1 LKSISA
7 LTLEKLSELFTP
19 RPPHPGVTVEK
30 QNQPAPSKE
39 TMPQRNLTTSTMT
52 EQDKIAVKKISDI
65 LDTANANSKR
75 REEQRAE
82 IRRVTTNDKQFRLMK
97 QILSRN
103 R

>member
-1 LKSISA
+1 
-7 LTLEKLSELFTP
+7 
-19 RPPHPGVTVEK
+19 
-30 QNQPAPSKE
+30 
-39 TMPQRNLTTSTMT
+39 MT